1 MESISFIIF
10 FIYSMITLMFLI
22 YISPLISALVMLI
35 IPVISVYLLPE
46 QTIQFLSIQQFSFL
60 QGTLLIQNIH
70 ILLAVWSA
78 LIGIVAYTEI
88 ISWYLLVDEAPKP
101 KKPDVP
107 AAVIP
112 IPSNAEASQKSVK
125 SKVEDFLL
133 NLGKIMSGKK

>member
-133 NLGKIMSGKK
+133 NLGKMMSGKK

>member
-1 MESISFIIF
+1 
-10 FIYSMITLMFLI
+10 MITLMFLI

-133 NLGKIMSGKK
+133 NLGKMMSGKK

>member
-1 MESISFIIF
+1 MESLSFIIF

-22 YISPLISALVMLI
+22 YISPLVSALVMLI

-46 QTIQFLSIQQFSFL
+46 QTIWFLSIQQFSFL
-60 QGTLLIQNIH
+60 GGTLLIQNIH
-70 ILLAVWSA
+70 ILLTVWSA
-78 LIGIVAYTEI
+78 LLGIVAYTEI
-88 ISWYLLVDEAPKP
+88 VSWYLLVDEAPKP

-107 AAVIP
+107 AAAIP
-112 IPSNAEASQKSVK
+112 IPSNAEASQRSVK